1 MSLQLQP
8 DQVLAALQQA
18 ESPKFSD
25 FLDQMLHLC
34 DAMAVELV
42 RLTPEV
48 RWIGVPELWDGMIC
62 VALDPIDAT
71 QPIPKHLQG
80 FDDEGWE

>member
-8 DQVLAALQQA
+8 DQLLAALQRA
-18 ESPKFSD
+18 ESHKFSG

-34 DAMAVELV
+34 DAMANELV
-42 RLTPEV
+42 SLVPNV
-48 RWIGVPELWDGMIC
+48 RWVGVPELWDDMIC
-62 VALDPIDAT
+62 VAFDPIDAT

>member
-8 DQVLAALQQA
+8 DQLLEALRQA

-34 DAMAVELV
+34 DAMAFALVEV
-42 RLTPEV
+42 TPNIEATT
-48 RWIGVPELWDGMIC
+48 PTNFWDDMVCTPIT
-62 VALDPIDAT
+62 PIDLGL
-71 QPIPKHLQG
+71 PIPEHLQG